1 MKNDAGS
8 NSLRPKTL
16 EDFIGQSE
24 IVENLKIFLSAV
36 KKRGFPSD
44 HLLFYGPAG
53 TGKTTLA
60 QVIANELKANIKIT
74 SGAALTKT
82 GDLAAIL
89 TSLKDNDVFF
99 IDEIHRIPKTVEE
112 MLYPAL
118 EDNRLDI
125 VIGKGPSARIISL
138 SIPKILI
145 IGATTKLALLS
156 NPLRDRFGLIL
167 RLNYYEES
175 NLKEIIKQAA
185 KNLSIPITD
194 EAALQIGKRARK
206 TPRIALRILKR
217 AKDYFDVKKA
227 KKIDQQF
234 LESLFDLLKLDDMGL
249 TPVDWE
255 YLAIL
260 NKKFN
265 NQPVGLSTIAA
276 SLSEEEKTIEEYI
289 EPYLLRL
296 GLIKKTTRGRVL
308 TPLALK
314 YLKEINNR
322 LF

>member
-1 MKNDAGS
+1 MKDEALGN
-8 NSLRPKTL
+8 NLRPKTL
-16 EDFIGQSE
+16 DDFIGQNE

-53 TGKTTLA
+53 TGKTTLS
-60 QVIANELKANIKIT
+60 QVIANELKTNIKIT

-99 IDEIHRIPKTVEE
+99 IDEIHRIPKSVEE

-125 VIGKGPSARIISL
+125 VIGKGPSARIVSL

-167 RLNYYEES
+167 RLNYYQEE
-175 NLKEIIKQAA
+175 NLKKIIKQAA

-255 YLAIL
+255 YLTIL

-265 NQPVGLSTIAA
+265 NQPIGLSTIAA
-276 SLSEEEKTIEEYI
+276 TLSEEEKTIEEYI

-308 TPLALK
+308 TSTALK
-314 YLKEINNR
+314 YLKAINNS

>member
-1 MKNDAGS
+1 MKNETVA
-8 NSLRPKTL
+8 NNLRPKTL
-16 EDFIGQSE
+16 DDFIGQNE

-60 QVIANELKANIKIT
+60 QVIANELRTNIKIT

-99 IDEIHRIPKTVEE
+99 IDEIHRIPKPVEE

-167 RLNYYEES
+167 RLNYYQED
-175 NLKEIIKQAA
+175 NLKKIIKQAA

-194 EAALQIGKRARK
+194 DAALQIAKRARK

-234 LESLFDLLKLDDMGL
+234 LQSLFDLLKLDDLGL

-255 YLAIL
+255 YLTIL

-265 NQPVGLSTIAA
+265 NQPIGLSTIAA
-276 SLSEEEKTIEEYI
+276 TLSEEEKTIEEYI

>member
-1 MKNDAGS
+1 MKNDVGS

-60 QVIANELKANIKIT
+60 QVISQELRTNIKIT
-74 SGAALTKT
+74 TGAALTKT

-99 IDEIHRIPKTVEE
+99 IDEIHRIPKAVEE

-138 SIPKILI
+138 TIPKILI

-156 NPLRDRFGLIL
+156 DPLRDRFGLIL
-167 RLNYYEES
+167 RLNYYEEP

-185 KNLSIPITD
+185 KILSVPISD
-194 EAALQIGKRARK
+194 DAALQIAKRARK

-234 LESLFDLLKLDDMGL
+234 LQSLFDLLKLDDMGL
-249 TPVDWE
+249 TAVDWE
-255 YLAIL
+255 YLTIL

-276 SLSEEEKTIEEYI
+276 TLSEEEKTIEEYI

-314 YLKEINNR
+314 YLKEINNS

>member
-24 IVENLKIFLSAV
+24 IVENLKIFLTAV

-60 QVIANELKANIKIT
+60 QVIANELRANIKIT

-175 NLKEIIKQAA
+175 SLKEIIKQAA

-194 EAALQIGKRARK
+194 EAALQISKRARK

-265 NQPVGLSTIAA
+265 NQPIGLSTIAA
-276 SLSEEEKTIEEYI
+276 TLSEEEKTIEEYI

>member
-1 MKNDAGS
+1 MKNDVGS

-60 QVIANELKANIKIT
+60 QVISQELRTNIKIT
-74 SGAALTKT
+74 TGAALTKT

-99 IDEIHRIPKTVEE
+99 IDEIHRIPKAVEE

-138 SIPKILI
+138 TIPKILI

-167 RLNYYEES
+167 RLNYYEEP

-185 KNLSIPITD
+185 KILSVPISD
-194 EAALQIGKRARK
+194 DAALQIAKRARK

-234 LESLFDLLKLDDMGL
+234 LQSLFDLLKLDDMGL
-249 TPVDWE
+249 TAVDWE
-255 YLAIL
+255 YLTIL

-276 SLSEEEKTIEEYI
+276 TLSEEEKTIEEYI
-289 EPYLLRL
+289 EPYLLRQ
-296 GLIKKTTRGRVL
+296 I
-308 TPLALK
+308 
-314 YLKEINNR
+314 E
-322 LF
+322 

>member
-1 MKNDAGS
+1 MKNDVGS

-60 QVIANELKANIKIT
+60 QVISQELRTNIKIT
-74 SGAALTKT
+74 TGAALTKT

-99 IDEIHRIPKTVEE
+99 IDEIHRIPKAVEE

-138 SIPKILI
+138 TIPKILI

-167 RLNYYEES
+167 RLNYYEEP

-185 KNLSIPITD
+185 KILSVPISD
-194 EAALQIGKRARK
+194 DAALQIAKRARK

-234 LESLFDLLKLDDMGL
+234 LQSLFDLLKLDVMGL

-255 YLAIL
+255 YLTIL

-276 SLSEEEKTIEEYI
+276 TLSEEEKTIEEYI

-314 YLKEINNR
+314 YLKEINNS